1 MTFVWEHLAVKNTR
15 VKKIEVRCIALKM
28 SDVFT
33 FVRATLMEI
42 WVFLIKVAIV
52 EYNNSQFVNQSI
64 NTTIAAMATVT
75 VHTIVLHQIY
85 CRLNRII
92 RQLAILGSLS
102 QNLVVKRRYFVG
114 LNQAKKRPYR
124 TTAIYA
130 CLYNEK
136 RMIICSHLINRALLF
151 SSYFTVHLV
160 NCQLSNTSNQISWNF
175 KVQMVFMWYT
185 NDV

>member
-1 MTFVWEHLAVKNTR
+1 M
-15 VKKIEVRCIALKM
+15 
-28 SDVFT
+28 
-33 FVRATLMEI
+33 
-42 WVFLIKVAIV
+42 
-52 EYNNSQFVNQSI
+52 NQSI
-64 NTTIAAMATVT
+64 NTTIASMATVT

-130 CLYNEK
+130 CLYNGK

-160 NCQLSNTSNQISWNF
+160 NCQLLNTSNKLELESAGGIYVIQ
-175 KVQMVFMWYT
+175 YT